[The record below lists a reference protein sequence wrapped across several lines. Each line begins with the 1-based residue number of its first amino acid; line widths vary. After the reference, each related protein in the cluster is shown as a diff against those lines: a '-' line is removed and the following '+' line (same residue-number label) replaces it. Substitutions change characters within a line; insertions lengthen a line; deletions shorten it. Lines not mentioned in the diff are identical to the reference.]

1 MTTTS
6 LMRRVDA
13 HFATLGFSNLNHLTK
28 TLPFLALSRVFLSCW
43 NEQKYPLTR
52 MEEVF
57 ILPCSKRTVMCL
69 CRVIGHSGQVD
80 RTHRV
85 VHPETQCL
93 SCDRT
98 LDNVR
103 SALTGR
109 VRVTIFPLWNL
120 TGVNRTL
127 ALSVRSL
134 TSQRP
139 VTPDDFTLIK

>member
-1 MTTTS
+1 MHTLLLLLS
-6 LMRRVDA
+6 LIRP
-13 HFATLGFSNLNHLTK
+13 LSWILKSNHLTK
-28 TLPFLALSRVFLSCW
+28 TLLFLALSKVFLSCW
-43 NEQKYPLTR
+43 NEQTFPLTR

-57 ILPCSKRTVMCL
+57 IHLVEKRTVMCL
-69 CRVIGHSGQVD
+69 YGVTGRSGQVD
-80 RTHRV
+80 RTHRA

-120 TGVNRTL
+120 TGVDRTL
-127 ALSVRSL
+127 APSVRSL
-134 TSQRP
+134 TFQRP
-139 VTPDDFTLIK
+139 VAPDEITLIK